1 MSERVTIN
9 AINNTVLADNQRT
22 IARLANYQQ
31 QLSSG
36 KRINHVSD
44 DPGAARSALR
54 YRAESMQTTKYLDN
68 ISKGDSFIT
77 ASDSAMEQM
86 SQVLDDA
93 KSLAVQGANGTQ
105 DAASRKALGQSVDS
119 LLTRLVD
126 LANTVH
132 DGRYLFSGT
141 ATFTQP
147 FVRSADGTTV
157 DYQGNLDTFE
167 VQVGPGSQV
176 NVNQDGNTL
185 FKQQVDIFGSLV
197 DLRDALRA
205 NDASKIS
212 GLVQT
217 VDDAHSHLNDLHGAL
232 GGTEQRLELARN
244 QLESAKVN
252 LDGLVSAAEDADF
265 PEIISQMQLAQVAL
279 EAGLKAGAKVLRPSL
294 LDFL

>member
-1 MSERVTIN
+1 MSDRITIN

-22 IARLANYQQ
+22 ISRLATYQE

-36 KRINHVSD
+36 KRINQVSD

-86 SQVLDDA
+86 SQVLNDA

-147 FVRSADGTTV
+147 FARSADGTTV
-157 DYQGNLDTFE
+157 NYGGNLDTFE
-167 VQVGPGSQV
+167 VQIGPGSQV
-176 NVNQDGNTL
+176 NVNQDGNTM
-185 FKQQVDIFGSLV
+185 FKQEVDIFGSLV
-197 DLRDALRA
+197 ELRDALRA
-205 NDASKIS
+205 NDASKIT
-212 GLVQT
+212 GLIQT
-217 VDDAHSHLNDLHGAL
+217 VDDAHAHMNDLHGAL

-265 PEIISQMQLAQVAL
+265 PEVIAQMQLAQVAL

>member
-1 MSERVTIN
+1 MSDRITIN

-22 IARLANYQQ
+22 ISRLATYQE

-36 KRINHVSD
+36 KRINQVSD

-77 ASDSAMEQM
+77 ASDAAMEQM
-86 SQVLDDA
+86 SQVLNDA

-147 FVRSADGTTV
+147 FARSADGTTV
-157 DYQGNLDTFE
+157 NYGGNLDTFE
-167 VQVGPGSQV
+167 VQIGPGSQV
-176 NVNQDGNTL
+176 NVNQDGNTM
-185 FKQQVDIFGSLV
+185 FKQEVDIFGSLV
-197 DLRDALRA
+197 ELRDALRA
-205 NDASKIS
+205 NDASKIT
-212 GLVQT
+212 GLIQT
-217 VDDAHSHLNDLHGAL
+217 VDDAHAHMNDLHGAL

-265 PEIISQMQLAQVAL
+265 PEVIAQMQLAQVAL

>member
-22 IARLANYQQ
+22 IARLANYQE

-36 KRINHVSD
+36 KRINQVSD

-205 NDASKIS
+205 NDASKIT

>member
-1 MSERVTIN
+1 MSDRITIN
-9 AINNTVLADNQRT
+9 AINNTILADNQRT
-22 IARLANYQQ
+22 ISRLANYQE

-36 KRINHVSD
+36 KRINQVSD

-68 ISKGDSFIT
+68 ITKGDSFIT

-86 SQVLDDA
+86 SQVLNDA

-147 FVRSADGTTV
+147 FVRSADGATV

-167 VQVGPGSQV
+167 VQIGPGSHV

-197 DLRDALRA
+197 ELRDALRA
-205 NDASKIS
+205 NDASKIT
-212 GLVQT
+212 GLIQI
-217 VDDAHSHLNDLHGAL
+217 VDDAHAHMNNLHGAL

-265 PEIISQMQLAQVAL
+265 PEVISQMQLAQVAL

>member
-1 MSERVTIN
+1 MSERITIN
-9 AINNTVLADNQRT
+9 AINNTILADNQRT
-22 IARLANYQQ
+22 IARLANYQE

-36 KRINHVSD
+36 KRINQVSD

-93 KSLAVQGANGTQ
+93 KSLAIQGANGTQ

-205 NDASKIS
+205 NDASKIT

>member
-1 MSERVTIN
+1 MSDRITIN

-22 IARLANYQQ
+22 ISRLANYQE

-36 KRINHVSD
+36 KRINQVSD

-77 ASDSAMEQM
+77 ASDAAMEQM
-86 SQVLDDA
+86 SQVLNDA

-147 FVRSADGTTV
+147 FARSADGTTV
-157 DYQGNLDTFE
+157 NYGGNLDTFE
-167 VQVGPGSQV
+167 VQIGPGSQV
-176 NVNQDGNTL
+176 NVNQDGNTM
-185 FKQQVDIFGSLV
+185 FKQEVDIFGSLV
-197 DLRDALRA
+197 ELRNALRA
-205 NDASKIS
+205 NDASKIT
-212 GLVQT
+212 GLIQT
-217 VDDAHSHLNDLHGAL
+217 VDDAHAHMNDLHGAL

-265 PEIISQMQLAQVAL
+265 PEVIAQMQLAQVAL

>member
-1 MSERVTIN
+1 MSDRITIN

-22 IARLANYQQ
+22 ISRLANYQE

-36 KRINHVSD
+36 KRINQVSD

-77 ASDSAMEQM
+77 ASDAAMEQM
-86 SQVLDDA
+86 SQVLNDA

-147 FVRSADGTTV
+147 FARSADGTTV
-157 DYQGNLDTFE
+157 NYGGNLDTFE
-167 VQVGPGSQV
+167 VQIGPGSQV
-176 NVNQDGNTL
+176 NVNQDGNTM
-185 FKQQVDIFGSLV
+185 FKQEVDIFGSLV
-197 DLRDALRA
+197 ELRDALRA
-205 NDASKIS
+205 NDASKIT
-212 GLVQT
+212 GLIQT
-217 VDDAHSHLNDLHGAL
+217 VDDAHAHMNDLHGAL

-265 PEIISQMQLAQVAL
+265 PEVISQMQLAQVAL

>member
-1 MSERVTIN
+1 MSDRITIN

-22 IARLANYQQ
+22 ISRLANYQE

-36 KRINHVSD
+36 KRINQVSD

-77 ASDSAMEQM
+77 ASDAAMEQM
-86 SQVLDDA
+86 SQVLNDA

-147 FVRSADGTTV
+147 FARSADGTTV
-157 DYQGNLDTFE
+157 NYGGNLDTFE
-167 VQVGPGSQV
+167 VQIGPGSQV
-176 NVNQDGNTL
+176 NVNQDGNTM
-185 FKQQVDIFGSLV
+185 FKQEVDIFGSLV
-197 DLRDALRA
+197 ELRDALRA
-205 NDASKIS
+205 NDASKIT
-212 GLVQT
+212 GLIQT
-217 VDDAHSHLNDLHGAL
+217 VDDAHAHMNDLHGAL

-265 PEIISQMQLAQVAL
+265 PEVIAQMQLAQVAL

>member
-22 IARLANYQQ
+22 IARLANYQE

-36 KRINHVSD
+36 KRINQVSD

-205 NDASKIS
+205 NDASKVS

>member
-22 IARLANYQQ
+22 IARLANYQE

-36 KRINHVSD
+36 KRINQVSD

-147 FVRSADGTTV
+147 FIRSADGTTV

>member
-9 AINNTVLADNQRT
+9 AINNTILSDNQRT
-22 IARLANYQQ
+22 IARLANYQA

-36 KRINHVSD
+36 KRINQVSD

-167 VQVGPGSQV
+167 VQVGPGTQV

-185 FKQQVDIFGSLV
+185 FKQQVDIFGSLL

-205 NDASKIS
+205 NDASKIT

>member
-1 MSERVTIN
+1 MSDRITIN
-9 AINNTVLADNQRT
+9 AINNTILADNQRT
-22 IARLANYQQ
+22 ISRLANYQE

-36 KRINHVSD
+36 KRINQVSD

-68 ISKGDSFIT
+68 ITKGDSFIT

-86 SQVLDDA
+86 SQVLNDA

-147 FVRSADGTTV
+147 FVRSADGATV

-167 VQVGPGSQV
+167 VQIGPGSHV

-197 DLRDALRA
+197 ELRDALRA
-205 NDASKIS
+205 NDASKIT
-212 GLVQT
+212 GLIQT
-217 VDDAHSHLNDLHGAL
+217 VDDAHAHLNNLHGAL

-265 PEIISQMQLAQVAL
+265 PEVISQMQLAQVAL

>member
-22 IARLANYQQ
+22 IARLANYQE

-36 KRINHVSD
+36 KRINQVSD

>member
-1 MSERVTIN
+1 MSERITIN

-36 KRINHVSD
+36 KRINQVSD

-147 FVRSADGTTV
+147 FVTSADGTTV
-157 DYQGNLDTFE
+157 NYQGNLDTFQ

-176 NVNQDGNTL
+176 NVNQDGNSL
-185 FKQQVDIFGSLV
+185 FKQGVDIFGSLV
-197 DLRDALRA
+197 DLRTALRA
-205 NDASKIS
+205 NDASKVS
-212 GLVQT
+212 GLIQT

-265 PEIISQMQLAQVAL
+265 PETISKMQLAQVAL

>member
-1 MSERVTIN
+1 MSDRITIN

-22 IARLANYQQ
+22 ISRLANYQE

-36 KRINHVSD
+36 KRINQVSD

-147 FVRSADGTTV
+147 FARSADGTTV

-185 FKQQVDIFGSLV
+185 FKQQVDVFGSLV